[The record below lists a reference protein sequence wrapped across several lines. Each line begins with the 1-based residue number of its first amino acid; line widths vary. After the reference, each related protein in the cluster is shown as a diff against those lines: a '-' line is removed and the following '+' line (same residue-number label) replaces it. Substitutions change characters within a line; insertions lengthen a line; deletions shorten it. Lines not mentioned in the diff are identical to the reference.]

1 MNEEMSKK
9 GVVSVNWVGLYT
21 MIRRE
26 VERTMRVKV
35 QALVSPV
42 MSATLYIF
50 IFGKIIGTKIE
61 NIVGVPYITFVF
73 PGILMLSVINA
84 AFASS
89 SSSLYFA
96 RFIHSID
103 ELLVAPFSYLEM
115 VFGFMFGAMMRGVM
129 VAVLI
134 ILVGLFFG
142 AVTLTNPFAF
152 LFYIVAI
159 SGIFALLGMLVALYA
174 QGFEQLSSLNTFVI
188 TPLTYLG
195 GIFYSVTMLPQT
207 AALLTHLN
215 PFFYF
220 VDGIRSSMIGVSEAN
235 VAAGLMVIL
244 SLLIGLTALIV
255 YLFHIGWRIRS

>member
-1 MNEEMSKK
+1 MSMHI
-9 GVVSVNWVGLYT
+9 NWIGLYT
-21 MIRRE
+21 MVRRE

-35 QALVSPV
+35 QTLFSPV

-50 IFGKIIGTKIE
+50 IFGHVIGSKIDMI
-61 NIVGVPYITFVF
+61 NGVPYITFVF

-96 RFIHSID
+96 RFVHSID
-103 ELLVAPFSYLEM
+103 EILVAPFSYVEM
-115 VFGFMFGAMMRGVM
+115 IFGFMLGSMMRGIM

-134 ILVGLFFG
+134 MGVGVLFD
-142 AVTLTNPFAF
+142 AVTLTDPLAF
-152 LFYIVAI
+152 IFYIVAI
-159 SGIFALLGMLVALYA
+159 SGIFSLLGMFVALWS

-195 GIFYSVTMLPQT
+195 GIFYSITMLPAFAET
-207 AALLTHLN
+207 LTKIN

-235 VAAGLMVIL
+235 VIVGFFLLL
-244 SLLIGLTALIV
+244 SLLAGLTGLIV
-255 YLFHIGWRIRS
+255 YLFQIGWRIRS

>member
-1 MNEEMSKK
+1 MK
-9 GVVSVNWVGLYT
+9 GINWIGIYT

-35 QALVSPV
+35 QTLVSPV

-50 IFGKIIGTKIE
+50 IFGQIIGTKIDE
-61 NIVGVPYITFVF
+61 IIGVPYITFVF

-103 ELLVAPFSYLEM
+103 EILVAPFSYLEM
-115 VFGFMFGAMMRGVM
+115 IFGFMLGSMMRGVM

-134 ILVGLFFG
+134 MGVGVLFD
-142 AVTLTNPFAF
+142 AVTLKDPLGF

-159 SGIFALLGMLVALYA
+159 SGIFSLLGMFTALWA
-174 QGFEQLSSLNTFVI
+174 QGFEQLSSLNTFII

-195 GIFYSVTMLPQT
+195 GIFYSITMLPAF
-207 AALLTHLN
+207 AATLTKFN

-220 VDGIRSSMIGVSEAN
+220 VDGIRSSMIGVSEADT
-235 VAAGLMVIL
+235 G
-244 SLLIGLTALIV
+244 IGLALTLVLLGGLTGLIV
-255 YLFHIGWRIRS
+255 YLFHIGWRIRA

>member
-1 MNEEMSKK
+1 MSNQKPK
-9 GVVSVNWVGLYT
+9 NTVNWIGLYT
-21 MIRRE
+21 MVRRE

-35 QALVSPV
+35 QTLVSPV

-50 IFGKIIGTKIE
+50 IFGSVIGSKIDTII
-61 NIVGVPYITFVF
+61 GVPYITFVF

-103 ELLVAPFSYLEM
+103 EILVAPFSYLEM
-115 VFGFMFGAMMRGVM
+115 IFGFMLGGVMRGLM

-134 ILVGLFFG
+134 IGVGLLFG
-142 AVTLTNPFAF
+142 AVTLVNPFGF
-152 LFYIVAI
+152 LFYIIAI
-159 SGIFALLGMLVALYA
+159 SAIFSLLGMFVALWA

-195 GIFYSVTMLPQT
+195 GIFYSITMLPQF
-207 AALLTHLN
+207 AERLTLLN

-235 VAAGLMVIL
+235 PQIGLAVTL
-244 SLLIGLTALIV
+244 VLLFGLTALIV
-255 YLFHIGWRIRS
+255 RLFYIGWKIRA